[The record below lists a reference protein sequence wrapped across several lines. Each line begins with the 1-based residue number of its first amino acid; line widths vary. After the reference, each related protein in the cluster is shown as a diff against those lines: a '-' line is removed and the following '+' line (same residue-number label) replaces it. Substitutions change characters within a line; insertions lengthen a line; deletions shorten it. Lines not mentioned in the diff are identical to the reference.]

1 MRALVCFFSMA
12 FLVGGLAAQDK
23 RPARESLEAYL
34 KRLRAVQAA
43 QSVGLSASLTEILVR
58 LEQDAL
64 ARRTEALDRGREQL
78 IALGAEAAP
87 LLVEKLDPGA
97 QASDAQKLVAQTVRR
112 ALFELRSSAV
122 TPRLV
127 ELAQSA
133 SPDGRRNAVLALGSS
148 PEPERAAPLLVGIVK
163 GGPQEL
169 RDAALTSLA
178 NLKGPEADKALGEAL
193 SDPAPE
199 VVNAALRAL
208 TRAKRADLAP
218 RVLRLVESVRDA
230 IPHVEALAAYYGAV
244 PQAVDKAHALAILR
258 LTQDFTPPPEQR
270 ARLLDL
276 VPSFPDD
283 SIENEGKKILRELG
297 LSPTKEVRESAL
309 IALTLLGDKNARRD
323 LFAAIE
329 TQIDR
334 NRGYAQNYEERARL
348 YYRIEQ
354 WRDAA
359 KDYTT
364 ALKLSADDF
373 RARPEGSYLG
383 LARCHLQMGK
393 LKDAADTLE
402 RAPISLKELQA
413 LANDPLFQKLVENP
427 KYRPLFRL
435 DG

>member
-12 FLVGGLAAQDK
+12 FLIGGLAAQDK

-34 KRLRAVQAA
+34 KRLRAVQAS

-133 SPDGRRNAVLALGSS
+133 SPDGRRNAVLALGSA

-178 NLKGPEADKALGEAL
+178 NLKGAEADKALGEAL

-309 IALTLLGDKNARRD
+309 VALTLLGDKNARRD

-329 TQIDR
+329 TQVDR
-334 NRGYAQNYEERARL
+334 NKGYAQNYEERARL

-393 LKDAADTLE
+393 LKDAAETLE
-402 RAPISLKELQA
+402 KAPISLKELQA

>member
-12 FLVGGLAAQDK
+12 FLVGGLTAQDK